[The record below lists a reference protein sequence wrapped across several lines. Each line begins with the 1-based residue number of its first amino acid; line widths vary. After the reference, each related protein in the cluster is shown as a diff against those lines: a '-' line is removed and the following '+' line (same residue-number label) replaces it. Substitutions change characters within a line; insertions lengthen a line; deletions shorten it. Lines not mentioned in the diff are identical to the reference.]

1 MIDKT
6 MIRDLPAAERP
17 YERCREF
24 GPEALS
30 DTELLAVLL
39 RTGAQDCSALELAGR
54 VLRKCPTDTGLTGVM
69 RLSTAELEQIPGIGP
84 VKAVQIRCMGEL
96 SRRISRRRGNLRPV
110 FREPEGIAEYYME
123 NLRYCEQEHVF
134 CMMLDT
140 RNGLLGETEISRGT
154 VNQALLSPR
163 ELFLKALA
171 YRAVHI
177 VLVHNH
183 PSGDPSPSTED
194 IRITQMTAEAGIL
207 LGIPLLDHI
216 IVGDRTYH
224 SLRRSHEELFCPEHT
239 KRDGIV

>member
-1 MIDKT
+1 MNEKT
-6 MIRDLPAAERP
+6 MIRDLPATERP

-24 GPEALS
+24 GPEVLS

-54 VLRKCPTDTGLTGVM
+54 VLRKCPTEQGLTGVM
-69 RLSTAELEQIPGIGP
+69 RLSAAELEQISGIGP
-84 VKAVQIRCMGEL
+84 VKSIQILCLGEL
-96 SRRISRRRGNLRPV
+96 SRRIARRRGSERPV

-140 RNGLLGETEISRGT
+140 RYGLLGEAEISRGT

-163 ELFLKALA
+163 ELFLKALT

-183 PSGDPSPSTED
+183 PSGDPSPSAED
-194 IRITQMTAEAGIL
+194 IRITEMTARAGML
-207 LGIPLLDHI
+207 LGITLLDHI
-216 IVGDRTYH
+216 IVGDRNYH